1 MANCVLCGKGIGRFE
16 QVKIEFHGTQQV
28 LCDDC
33 HIRFVRCA
41 DSDRLAMEE
50 KMLASP
56 NLAQR
61 ETVLANAS
69 ARKSCPSC
77 GSPMECKL
85 QNFSIGA
92 DGGGGLVTLL
102 AAQYSVDLYACPRC
116 GKVELYTAGYS
127 RAPRRAPYWCERC
140 GKGSFTPN
148 CPDCREA
155 CIPMEEHLKAITEK
169 EAAQA
174 AEEEK
179 VPPQNRGSEGE
190 ASGFHLPW
198 QKREKPPW
206 EG

>member
-1 MANCVLCGKGIGRFE
+1 MANCVLCGKEIGRFE
-16 QVKIEFHGTQQV
+16 QIKIEFHGTQQV

-33 HIRFVRCA
+33 HIRFVRA
-41 DSDRLAMEE
+41 SGRERMDMEQKMIESMDLLHRALVQANIDTGRRCSSCGGLLELKVE
-50 KMLASP
+50 KML
-56 NLAQR
+56 LGGR
-61 ETVLANAS
+61 ETYNNCLA
-69 ARKSCPSC
+69 
-77 GSPMECKL
+77 
-85 QNFSIGA
+85 
-92 DGGGGLVTLL
+92 
-102 AAQYSVDLYACPRC
+102 DLYVCPQC
-116 GKVELYTAGYS
+116 GRMELYTPDVQ
-127 RAPRRAPYWCERC
+127 RAPFWCEHC
-140 GKGSFTPN
+140 GKGSFTPS

-190 ASGFHLPW
+190 TSGFHLPW

>member
-1 MANCVLCGKGIGRFE
+1 MANCVLCGKEIGRFE

-33 HIRFVRCA
+33 HIRFVRA
-41 DSDRLAMEE
+41 SGRERMDMEQKIME
-50 KMLASP
+50 SMDPVQRA
-56 NLAQR
+56 LAQT
-61 ETVLANAS
+61 EIDTGHHCPNCGALLELKFENMLLGTNSYYYCNA
-69 ARKSCPSC
+69 
-77 GSPMECKL
+77 
-85 QNFSIGA
+85 
-92 DGGGGLVTLL
+92 
-102 AAQYSVDLYACPRC
+102 DLYLCPQC
-116 GKVELYTAGYS
+116 GRMEWY
-127 RAPRRAPYWCERC
+127 APGTRRAPFWCERC

-155 CIPMEEHLKAITEK
+155 CIPMEEHLKAIREK

>member
-1 MANCVLCGKGIGRFE
+1 MANCVLCGKEIGRFE

-140 GKGSFTPN
+140 GKEREDRL
-148 CPDCREA
+148 CPECHQVCDL
-155 CIPMEEHLKAITEK
+155 MEDHLCK
-169 EAAQA
+169 QA
-174 AEEEK
+174 K
-179 VPPQNRGSEGE
+179 E
-190 ASGFHLPW
+190 ASGQAASDTSEPAQDAHPDESHGFRFPW

-206 EG
+206 EE